1 MPQKISKKIL
11 IYLFLFLMIGS
22 LNNKNFYNINFIKV
36 DKILINGLDEKNNLK
51 LENDLRFLELDNLFF
66 LKKKKNRRN
75 NRSK

>member
-1 MPQKISKKIL
+1 MMQQKSKKIL

-66 LKKKKNRRN
+66 LKKKK
-75 NRSK
+75 